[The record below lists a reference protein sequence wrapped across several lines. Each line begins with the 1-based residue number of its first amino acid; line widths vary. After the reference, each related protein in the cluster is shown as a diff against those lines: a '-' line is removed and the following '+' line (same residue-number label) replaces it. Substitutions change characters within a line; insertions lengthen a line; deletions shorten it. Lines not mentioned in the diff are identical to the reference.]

1 MGTSLVILDAPL
13 LFEFKL
19 DKICALSIVVAAA
32 PETQQLKRVMN
43 SDAIDEEAAKKRIDA
58 QMPLALKL
66 DRCDV
71 ALQNDTSKIALHAL
85 LEAASSPPTKE
96 RGGGTSC
103 PFPDSSFVVVLACA
117 ECLLARRD
125 RLFGGRKKLRG

>member
-1 MGTSLVILDAPL
+1 MRCLRPLYAIPVVAGVGAAGDAPL

-32 PETQQLKRVMN
+32 PETQLKRVIAR
-43 SDAIDEEAAKKRIDA
+43 DAIDEEAAKKRIAA

-71 ALQNDTSKIALHAL
+71 ALQNDTSKVALHAL
-85 LEAASSPPTKE
+85 LDLLCRLT
-96 RGGGTSC
+96 RGCQG
-103 PFPDSSFVVVLACA
+103 
-117 ECLLARRD
+117 
-125 RLFGGRKKLRG
+125 